1 MQLSDLDRQILNI
14 LQNGFPICTR
24 PYSQLADILGIE
36 EELLL
41 ERVAFLKDCGIIR
54 RIGGVMNAS
63 SLGYYST
70 LCACQV
76 PSNKLEA
83 AAQAVSSEKGVTHN
97 YRREHR
103 LNLWFTLT
111 APSRQEADE
120 TLSKLEEEIGV
131 SIYTMPALKTYK
143 IHLSLPMGDAA
154 DAE

>member
-1 MQLSDLDRQILNI
+1 MQLSDLDRRILNI
-14 LQNGFPICTR
+14 LQNGFPICAQ
-24 PYSQLADILGIE
+24 PYAVLADIIGID

-41 ERVAFLKDCGIIR
+41 ERVAFLKECGIIR
-54 RIGGVMNAS
+54 RIGGVMNAP

-76 PSNKLEA
+76 PVDKLEA
-83 AAQAVSSEKGVTHN
+83 AARVISSEKGVTHN

-120 TLSKLEEEIGV
+120 TLSRLEEEIGV
-131 SIYTMPALKTYK
+131 PIYAMPALKTYK

-154 DAE
+154 DAD